1 MKIIGL
7 SGTIIGSKTSAVIH
21 HILEEVKKADTSI
34 ETECIDLKEYRIEFC
49 DGRETHHYNEDT
61 RKVIE
66 KMSSADIYIIG
77 TPIFNASMS
86 GALKNVLDLIPPSV
100 FHKKVMGFVATG
112 GSSEH
117 YFVIENQLKTIAGYY
132 QAYVTTNN
140 MLIHRSSFG
149 NNNEI
154 IDKETSE
161 KLTALANELAFMGK
175 NLTKIATSSRK

>member
-7 SGTIIGSKTSAVIH
+7 SGTIIGSKTSVAIQ
-21 HILEEVKKADTSI
+21 HILEEVKKADTSV
-34 ETECIDLKEYRIEFC
+34 ETECIDLREYSIEFC
-49 DGRETHHYNEDT
+49 DGREAHHYNADT

-66 KMSSADIYIIG
+66 KMSYADVYIIG

-86 GALKNVLDLIPPSV
+86 GALKNTLDLIPPSV

-140 MLIHRSSFG
+140 MLIHRNSFG
-149 NNNEI
+149 DNNKI
-154 IDKETSE
+154 IDKKTAE
-161 KLTALANELAFMGK
+161 KMTALADELVLMGK
-175 NLTKIATSSRK
+175 NLTKITSP